1 MKRATYFFRQAVS
14 NITNNPLVHFIG
26 LSTMAISI
34 LILGAFILLYLNVYG
49 WIQDWGGSM
58 NISVYLAEGVSKN
71 QLQEIEQFLKRQ
83 PSVMKYRFVSKEEA
97 LQEFKEALG
106 PQSKL
111 LSALTSNPLP
121 ASFEV
126 QLKSD
131 THQSALLKEL
141 VARLE
146 KLTGVHEVQYSEA
159 WIRKFKDIL
168 DLVKVI
174 GFIAGGLL
182 ALGALFI
189 VTNTIKLT
197 IYSRKEEIEILKL
210 VGATDWFVKAP
221 FIIEGMIQGTVS
233 ALVALGILYLSFLV
247 LSMKKTA
254 LLTLAVAKLQFIP
267 LTIIGGIIGL
277 SLIVGAIGSF
287 IAVGRFFE
295 VAGS

>member
-1 MKRATYFFRQAVS
+1 
-14 NITNNPLVHFIG
+14 
-26 LSTMAISI
+26 MAICI

-58 NISVYLAEGVSKN
+58 SISVYLAEDVDKN
-71 QLQEIEQFLKRQ
+71 ELEKIEQFLKDQ
-83 PSVMKYRFVSKEEA
+83 PNVLSYRFVSKEEA
-97 LQEFKEALG
+97 LRQFKQALG

-111 LSALTSNPLP
+111 LSALASNPLP

-126 QLKSD
+126 QLKSANNK
-131 THQSALLKEL
+131 SNSLKAL
-141 VARLE
+141 AMRLG
-146 KLTGVHEVQYSEA
+146 KLTGVQEVQYSEA
-159 WIRKFKDIL
+159 WITRFKDIL
-168 DLVKVI
+168 EVVKII
-174 GFIAGGLL
+174 GFIVGGLL

-221 FIIEGMIQGTVS
+221 FIIEGMIQGVVS
-233 ALVALGILYLSFLV
+233 AVAALGVLHLGFLV
-247 LSMKKTA
+247 FSMKKTA
-254 LLTLAVAKLQFIP
+254 VLTLAVARLQFIP
-267 LTIIGGIIGL
+267 LAIIGGIIGL
-277 SLIVGAIGSF
+277 SLVVGAIGSF